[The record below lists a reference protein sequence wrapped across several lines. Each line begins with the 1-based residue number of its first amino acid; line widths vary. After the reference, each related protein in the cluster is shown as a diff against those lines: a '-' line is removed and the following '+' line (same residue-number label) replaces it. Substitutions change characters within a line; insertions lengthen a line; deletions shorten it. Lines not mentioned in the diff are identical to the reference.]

1 MKRTGRRSKTSSR
14 NQMILDFGQKGF
26 GAKRCKECSM
36 LYVVGDMEDLK
47 AHARFHASYLSPD
60 IKVSRWQNQHIIEDF
75 FDGSR
80 VIEIS
85 LADRMGLQLYTKV
98 ASFMNR
104 DLGQDCPFGAAD
116 IMPRLPSYLRIFI
129 YIEGG
134 RKTAVGCCV
143 AEELTST
150 TVAQR
155 GYQLRRLVG
164 GPRSL
169 LSWRVQNPLSV
180 STGSVERGLNKTNND
195 RITFPLCGI
204 RRLWVASKHR
214 RCGVGTILVDSLLKH
229 LVYLTHLPRSNVAFA
244 EPTASG
250 AEFAVRFV
258 GREDFIVY

>member
-1 MKRTGRRSKTSSR
+1 MKRSSCR
-14 NQMILDFGQKGF
+14 LKALSGNQMILDFGQKNF
-26 GAKRCKECSM
+26 GARRCKECSM

-47 AHARFHASYLSPD
+47 AHARFHASYLSPE
-60 IKVSRWQNQHIIEDF
+60 IKVSRWQNQVILEDF

-104 DLGQDCPFGAAD
+104 DLGQDCPQGGVNT
-116 IMPRLPSYLRIFI
+116 IPHLPSYMRIFI
-129 YIEGG
+129 FIEGEK
-134 RKTAVGCCV
+134 KTAVGCCI

-155 GYQLRRLVG
+155 GYQIRRLVG
-164 GPRSL
+164 GLRSL
-169 LSWRVQNPLSV
+169 LSWRVQNPLAV
-180 STGSVERGLNKTNND
+180 WTEPVEGSNNNSNID

-214 RCGVGTILVDSLLKH
+214 RRGVGTVLVESLLKH

>member
-1 MKRTGRRSKTSSR
+1 
-14 NQMILDFGQKGF
+14 
-26 GAKRCKECSM
+26 M
-36 LYVVGDMEDLK
+36 LYVVGDVDDLK
-47 AHARFHASYLSPD
+47 AHARFHASYLSPE
-60 IKVSRWQNQHIIEDF
+60 IRVSRWQNQQILEDF

-85 LADRMGLQLYTKV
+85 LVDRMGLQLYTKIV
-98 ASFMNR
+98 SFMNR
-104 DLGQDCPFGAAD
+104 DLGQDCPLGTAD
-116 IMPRLPSYLRIFI
+116 AMPHLPPYLRIFI
-129 YIEGG
+129 FIEGKK
-134 RKTAVGCCV
+134 KTAVGCCI

-155 GYQLRRLVG
+155 GYHLRRLAG
-164 GPRSL
+164 GLPSL
-169 LSWRVQNPLSV
+169 LSWRVQNSLTVWTEPV
-180 STGSVERGLNKTNND
+180 GKEDNNSNTD

-214 RCGVGTILVDSLLKH
+214 RRGVGTTLVDSLLKH
-229 LVYLTHLPRSNVAFA
+229 LVYLTCLPRSNVAFA

>member
-1 MKRTGRRSKTSSR
+1 
-14 NQMILDFGQKGF
+14 
-26 GAKRCKECSM
+26 M

-47 AHARFHASYLSPD
+47 AHARFHASYLSPE
-60 IKVSRWQNQHIIEDF
+60 IKVSRWQNQVILEDF

-104 DLGQDCPFGAAD
+104 DLGQDCPQGGVNT
-116 IMPRLPSYLRIFI
+116 IPHLPSYMRIFI
-129 YIEGG
+129 FIEGEK
-134 RKTAVGCCV
+134 KTAVGCCI

-155 GYQLRRLVG
+155 GYQIRRLVG
-164 GPRSL
+164 GLRSL
-169 LSWRVQNPLSV
+169 LSWRVQNPLAV
-180 STGSVERGLNKTNND
+180 WTEPVEGSNNNSNID

-214 RCGVGTILVDSLLKH
+214 RRGVGTVLVESLLKH